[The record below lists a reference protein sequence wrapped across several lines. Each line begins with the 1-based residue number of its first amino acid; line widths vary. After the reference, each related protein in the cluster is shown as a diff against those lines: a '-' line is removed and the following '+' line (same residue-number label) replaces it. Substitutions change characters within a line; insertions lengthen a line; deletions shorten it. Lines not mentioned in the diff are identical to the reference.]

1 MGSSDKGPLPNQRLY
16 SSGKVNMKCLKHF
29 LQKLSKVSHAHWLIF
44 IINKSTDRYN
54 FIHCAVFLLSHFD
67 PAINHFEGFVIVRG
81 IDVSF
86 LCVCSLI
93 DDKLR
98 RNIVKVAVE
107 ITRLRLPLA
116 APEPQLVS
124 HFPSPFSVLNFN
136 VARSKENN
144 RRKVSS
150 YLYPSKSQEQ

>member
-16 SSGKVNMKCLKHF
+16 SSGKVHMKCLKHF
-29 LQKLSKVSHAHWLIF
+29 LQKLSKFSHAHWLIF
-44 IINKSTDRYN
+44 TINKSTDRYN
-54 FIHCAVFLLSHFD
+54 FIHCAVFLLSHFN
-67 PAINHFEGFVIVRG
+67 PAINYFEGFVIARR

-93 DDKLR
+93 DAKLR
-98 RNIVKVAVE
+98 RNIVKVCCGNH
-107 ITRLRLPLA
+107 TPA
-116 APEPQLVS
+116 APEPQPVW

-150 YLYPSKSQEQ
+150 YLYPSKSQ

>member
-16 SSGKVNMKCLKHF
+16 SSGKVHMKCLKHF
-29 LQKLSKVSHAHWLIF
+29 LQKLSKFSHAHWLIF

-67 PAINHFEGFVIVRG
+67 PAINHFEGFVIARR

-93 DDKLR
+93 DAKLR
-98 RNIVKVAVE
+98 RNIVKVCCGNH
-107 ITRLRLPLA
+107 TPA
-116 APEPQLVS
+116 APEPQPVW

>member
-16 SSGKVNMKCLKHF
+16 SSAKVHMKCLKHF
-29 LQKLSKVSHAHWLIF
+29 LQKLSKFSHAHWLIF

-54 FIHCAVFLLSHFD
+54 FIHCAVFLLSHFN
-67 PAINHFEGFVIVRG
+67 PAMNHFEAFVIVRR
-81 IDVSF
+81 IDE
-86 LCVCSLI
+86 CVCSLI

-98 RNIVKVAVE
+98 RNIVKVCGGDH
-107 ITRLRLPLA
+107 TPA

-124 HFPSPFSVLNFN
+124 DFPSPFSVLNFN
-136 VARSKENN
+136 VATSKENN

-150 YLYPSKSQEQ
+150 YL